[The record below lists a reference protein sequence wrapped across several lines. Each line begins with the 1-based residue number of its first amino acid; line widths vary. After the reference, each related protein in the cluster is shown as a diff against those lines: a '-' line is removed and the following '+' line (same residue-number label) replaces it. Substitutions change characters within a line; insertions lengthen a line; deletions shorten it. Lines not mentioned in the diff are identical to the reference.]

1 MKVKKLKNKGQ
12 RRISAIGWMFISVTI
27 VTFLVFILYPV
38 INSFFLS
45 FHSVKGIV
53 QKFNGINNYKRMFQD
68 VLFYKALGNTFI
80 YLIIQVPIMLTLGM
94 FLATLLN
101 SKKLRFKTFFRTA
114 IFLPCV
120 TSLVAYSVL
129 FKMIFA
135 PNGII
140 NHLLTSL
147 KIIGAPIEW
156 LSDPT
161 LAKVVIILALLWRW
175 TGYNMIFYLA
185 ALQNVPAE
193 TYEAAEIDGA
203 SSFQRFFH
211 ITIPQLKPIIL
222 FTTIM
227 STIGTLQIFDEP
239 MNLTRGGPGNAT
251 LSISQYIYNQ
261 SFVFAPNFG
270 YAATLSYVVV
280 FIVAIL
286 AIIQIKMAGEDS

>member
-1 MKVKKLKNKGQ
+1 MKTKKPGSKGL
-12 RRISAIGWMFISVTI
+12 RKFNTIGWLFISVTLI
-27 VTFLVFILYPV
+27 TFLIFILYPV
-38 INSFFLS
+38 LNSFYLS

-53 QKFNGINNYKRMFQD
+53 QKFNGFDNYKRMFGD
-68 VLFYKALGNTFI
+68 VLFRKSLFNTFI
-80 YLIIQVPIMLTLGM
+80 YLIVQVPIMLTLAM

-101 SKKLRFKTFFRTA
+101 SKNLRFKTFFRTA

-129 FKMIFA
+129 FKMLFA

-140 NHLLTSL
+140 NYSLLAL
-147 KIIGAPIEW
+147 KIINVPIEW

-161 LAKVVIILALLWRW
+161 LAKLVIIIALLWRW

-185 ALQNVPAE
+185 ALQNVPSE
-193 TYEAAEIDGA
+193 TYEAAELDGA
-203 SSFQRFFH
+203 NSIQTFFYV
-211 ITIPQLKPIIL
+211 TVPQLKPIIL

-261 SFVFAPNFG
+261 SFVYAPNFG

-286 AIIQIKMAGEDS
+286 AIIQIKVAGDDK

>member
-1 MKVKKLKNKGQ
+1 MKVEKLKNKGQ

-53 QKFNGINNYKRMFQD
+53 QKFNGFNNYKRMFQD

-203 SSFQRFFH
+203 SNFQQFFH

-261 SFVFAPNFG
+261 SFVYAPNFG

>member
-12 RRISAIGWMFISVTI
+12 RRISTIGWMFISVTI

-203 SSFQRFFH
+203 SSFQQFFH

-261 SFVFAPNFG
+261 SFVYAPNFG

>member
-1 MKVKKLKNKGQ
+1 MKSKKSLSKRQ
-12 RRISAIGWMFISVTI
+12 RKMSAIGWLFISIAVVI
-27 VTFLVFILYPV
+27 FLIFILYPV
-38 INSFFLS
+38 LNSFFLS
-45 FHSVKGIV
+45 FQSVKGLV
-53 QKFNGINNYKRMFQD
+53 QKFAGLDNYKRMFKD
-68 VLFYKALGNTFI
+68 VLFKKALGNTFI
-80 YLIIQVPIMLTLGM
+80 YLIVQVPIMLTLAM

-129 FKMIFA
+129 FKMLFA

-140 NHLLTSL
+140 NYALTSL
-147 KIIGAPIEW
+147 KIINVPIQW

-161 LAKVVIILALLWRW
+161 LAKIVIILALLWRW

-185 ALQNVPAE
+185 ALQNVPSE

-203 SSFQRFFH
+203 NGFEKFFY
-211 ITIPQLKPIIL
+211 ITVPQLKPIIL

-239 MNLTRGGPGNAT
+239 MNLTAGGPGNAT
-251 LSISQYIYNQ
+251 LSITQYIYNQ
-261 SFVFAPNFG
+261 SFVYAPNFG

-286 AIIQIKMAGEDS
+286 ALVQIKLAGDDA